1 MRRDEALA
9 SRAHARRCWRRRVR
23 LERVIRPRAVS
34 RSSWFGAETKTIR
47 ETARKYS
54 GESADAESTVALPA
68 EAAGSANGNGAVA
81 LREPVELALSAVYFE
96 AGGPAAGAL
105 RGHVAPPERG
115 SDTVGTLKLSVGS
128 DARDE
133 V

>member
-23 LERVIRPRAVS
+23 LERVIRPRAVP

-54 GESADAESTVALPA
+54 GESADAESTM
-68 EAAGSANGNGAVA
+68 
-81 LREPVELALSAVYFE
+81 ALSAVYFE

-133 V
+133 VRFP